1 MRLRRALRNKKAGHG
16 FRTVIFHFHKGE
28 IFMSKITPMTVK
40 DYMTANVIT
49 FKPDTDIMDAI
60 RTLLSK
66 RISGAPVVDK
76 RGNIV
81 GMLSEKDC
89 LEVLLKSSYF
99 EEGGGKVSEFMTP
112 GATTISLNA
121 NLVDVARMFLKN
133 PYKRYPVMRDN
144 VLVGQ
149 ISRADVLKAL
159 KDMW

>member
-1 MRLRRALRNKKAGHG
+1 MPLKSAKVRDS
-16 FRTVIFHFHKGE
+16 
-28 IFMSKITPMTVK
+28 MSSTLLAFT
-40 DYMTANVIT
+40 
-49 FKPDTDIMDAI
+49 PDTDIMDAI

-89 LEVLLKSSYF
+89 LEVLLKASYF

>member
-1 MRLRRALRNKKAGHG
+1 MPN
-16 FRTVIFHFHKGE
+16 TTSV
-28 IFMSKITPMTVK
+28 TVK

-89 LEVLLKSSYF
+89 LEVLLKASYF

-133 PYKRYPVMRDN
+133 PYKRYPVMRDS

>member
-1 MRLRRALRNKKAGHG
+1 
-16 FRTVIFHFHKGE
+16 
-28 IFMSKITPMTVK
+28 MSKTTPMTVK